1 MTIYYIVEN
10 IVKIFV
16 KFKGGFYYQFT
27 LFFTVWFVAGPAMI
41 LLGNSLVAK
50 WVREKVIVS
59 VEHCVA
65 LLGHAAF
72 LLLTRPSAHN
82 KNFPYHVR
90 TTQEKCQRIFALFSY
105 YSASTGAFI
114 EYCENYREILL
125 TPLHQIGIMEAISSH
140 TTVGN
145 HTLDSFGHHGYGVS
159 PANGR

>member
-1 MTIYYIVEN
+1 
-10 IVKIFV
+10 
-16 KFKGGFYYQFT
+16 
-27 LFFTVWFVAGPAMI
+27 MI

-114 EYCENYREILL
+114 EYCENYREITKYLL
-125 TPLHQIGIMEAISSH
+125 FWILFRA
-140 TTVGN
+140 
-145 HTLDSFGHHGYGVS
+145 
-159 PANGR
+159 